1 MFLQGRNTGF
11 CPSKNWLQPPSWK
24 EDTEVSK
31 KKGQVVDAGFIAS
44 ESSLFFFQLQEH

>member
-11 CPSKNWLQPPSWK
+11 CPRRIQPRSWK

-31 KKGQVVDAGFIAS
+31 QKRQVIDGGFIVS